1 MQNRI
6 DTLFE
11 RKKENILSI
20 FLTAGYPNL
29 NDTLSAIK
37 ILDKTDVDL
46 LEIGIPFSDP
56 IADGPI
62 IQQSSMT
69 ALNNGMTLKVLFEQ
83 LQSLRTV
90 SQLPIL
96 LMGYINSVMQYGV
109 EEFYKSCHAT
119 GIDGIILPDLP
130 LDEFDKIHKPLS
142 EKYNIKVA
150 LIISPETH
158 VKRIELIDSK
168 STGFLY
174 LVSSNSTTGNFKTQT
189 QNLFEPLKSI
199 TSLPLKNKILIG
211 FGIKGQKEFKEAC
224 ELANGA
230 IIGSSF
236 VKLLRNSTDF
246 QKDIPEFI
254 SNIKNISNTVTSS
267 VVEKQQ

>member
-11 RKKENILSI
+11 RKEKNILSI

-29 NDTLSAIK
+29 LDTLSIIK
-37 ILDKTDVDL
+37 ILDTTDVDL

-62 IQQSSMT
+62 IQQSSMK
-69 ALNNGMTLKVLFEQ
+69 ALNNGITLNVLFEK
-83 LQSLRTV
+83 LHALRTIT
-90 SQLPIL
+90 QLPIL
-96 LMGYINSVMQYGV
+96 LMGYLNSVMQYGV
-109 EEFYKSCHAT
+109 ERFYESCHMV
-119 GIDGIILPDLP
+119 GIDGVILPDLP
-130 LDEFDKIHKPLS
+130 LNEFDGIHKPLV

-150 LIISPETH
+150 LIISPETPI
-158 VKRIELIDSK
+158 KRIELIDSK
-168 STGFLY
+168 SSGFLY
-174 LVSSNSTTGNFKTQT
+174 LVSSNSTTGNFKATSL
-189 QNLFEPLKSI
+189 NLYESLKPI

-211 FGIKGQKEFKEAC
+211 FGIKGQKEFSEAC
-224 ELANGA
+224 KIANGA

-236 VKLLRNSTDF
+236 VKLLENSTDF

-254 SNIKNISNTVTSS
+254 SNIK
-267 VVEKQQ
+267 KY

>member
-11 RKKENILSI
+11 RKQKNILSI
-20 FLTAGYPNL
+20 FLTAGYPNVV
-29 NDTLSAIK
+29 DTLSIIK
-37 ILDKTDVDL
+37 ILDTTDVDL

-83 LQSLRTV
+83 LQSLRTIT
-90 SQLPIL
+90 QLPIL
-96 LMGYINSVMQYGV
+96 LMGYLNSVMQYGV
-109 EEFYKSCHAT
+109 EEFYKSCHEV
-119 GIDGIILPDLP
+119 GIDGVILPDLP
-130 LDEFDKIHKPLS
+130 LDEFDKFHKSLT

-150 LIISPETH
+150 LIVSPETPTE
-158 VKRIELIDSK
+158 RIKLIDEK
-168 STGFLY
+168 SSGFLY
-174 LVSSNSTTGNFKTQT
+174 LVSSNSTTGNFKDSS
-189 QNLFEPLKSI
+189 QNLFKPLKTI

-211 FGIKGQKEFKEAC
+211 FGIKGQKEFSEAC

-236 VKLLRNSTDF
+236 VKLLGSSTDL

-254 SNIKNISNTVTSS
+254 SNVVNIKQM
-267 VVEKQQ
+267 ERR

>member
-11 RKKENILSI
+11 RKKENVLSI

-83 LQSLRTV
+83 LHSLRTV
-90 SQLPIL
+90 TQLPIL
-96 LMGYINSVMQYGV
+96 LMGYLNSVMQYGV
-109 EEFYKSCHAT
+109 KNFYESCHHT
-119 GIDGIILPDLP
+119 GIDGVILPDLP
-130 LDEFDKIHKPLS
+130 LNEFDKVHKPLA
-142 EKYNIKVA
+142 EKYNIKIA
-150 LIISPETH
+150 LIISPETP

-174 LVSSNSTTGNFKTQT
+174 LVSSNSTTGNFRTT
-189 QNLFEPLKSI
+189 NQNSFESLKII

-236 VKLLRNSTDF
+236 VELIGSSTNI

-254 SNIKNISNTVTSS
+254 STIKTIQS
-267 VVEKQQ
+267 

>member
-11 RKKENILSI
+11 RKQKNILSI

-29 NDTLSAIK
+29 TDTLSIIK
-37 ILDKTDVDL
+37 ILNTTEVDL

-83 LQSLRTV
+83 LQSLRTIT
-90 SQLPIL
+90 QLPIL
-96 LMGYINSVMQYGV
+96 LMGYLNSVVQYGV
-109 EEFYKSCHAT
+109 EKFYKSCHAT
-119 GIDGIILPDLP
+119 GIDGIILPDLS
-130 LDEFDKIHKPLS
+130 LNEFDKVHKPLA

-150 LIISPETH
+150 LIISPETPIN
-158 VKRIELIDSK
+158 RIELIDNK
-168 STGFLY
+168 SSGFLY
-174 LVSSNSTTGNFKTQT
+174 LVSSNSTTGNFKTLN
-189 QNLFEPLKSI
+189 QNSFESLKSI
-199 TSLPLKNKILIG
+199 TSLLLKNKILIG

-224 ELANGA
+224 DVANGA

-236 VKLLRNSTDF
+236 VQLLSKSSNF
-246 QKDIPEFI
+246 EKDIPEFI
-254 SNIKNISNTVTSS
+254 STIKTLQS
-267 VVEKQQ
+267 